1 MKKGKQCPGCG
12 MINVQGAYQ
21 CGSCGTNIEEIK
33 AALYNDSQF
42 NKPVE
47 PSASIGGASK
57 QSEHPNSSYYETSR
71 TRYGTAR
78 LVANGIEFIGWLIV
92 VAGIIA
98 IVMLL
103 SNMGSRYFNLAGILP
118 GVGTLISGLFMIM
131 GAQVTKATVDNADNT
146 RELVALMHRQMTKD
160 DD

>member
-1 MKKGKQCPGCG
+1 M
-12 MINVQGAYQ
+12 
-21 CGSCGTNIEEIK
+21 
-33 AALYNDSQF
+33 
-42 NKPVE
+42 
-47 PSASIGGASK
+47 
-57 QSEHPNSSYYETSR
+57 
-71 TRYGTAR
+71 
-78 LVANGIEFIGWLIV
+78 
-92 VAGIIA
+92 VAGVIA

-160 DD
+160 DN

>member
-21 CGSCGTNIEEIK
+21 CGSCGTNLEEIK

-47 PSASIGGASK
+47 SLLSIGSASK
-57 QSEHPNSSYYETSR
+57 QLDQPMGSYYETSR

-78 LVANGIEFIGWLIV
+78 LVANGIEFIGWLV
-92 VAGIIA
+92 VIAGVIA

-103 SNMGSRYFNLAGILP
+103 SNMGSRYFSLGGILP

-146 RELVALMHRQMTKD
+146 RELVSLMHRQMPKD
-160 DD
+160 DN

>member
-21 CGSCGTNIEEIK
+21 CGSCGTNLEEIK
-33 AALYNDSQF
+33 AA
-42 NKPVE
+42 
-47 PSASIGGASK
+47 
-57 QSEHPNSSYYETSR
+57 
-71 TRYGTAR
+71 
-78 LVANGIEFIGWLIV
+78 
-92 VAGIIA
+92 
-98 IVMLL
+98 
-103 SNMGSRYFNLAGILP
+103 
-118 GVGTLISGLFMIM
+118 IM